1 MSQCIHLSRRGRSY
15 ARCAALA
22 VLVASLGLAGSAR
35 AVTITMQPLTSFGG
49 LGTGWMPP
57 SAFPAGPG
65 GVTTTGTG
73 DRIRSVAFN
82 PISGNLLYAS
92 GTSLY
97 PVNAVTGVVGTEL
110 SNSGIS
116 GGSSSGS
123 ITRTLSTVGVTND
136 GVIYGSNLS
145 TNSTTTSFKVYRWA
159 NQSST
164 PSTHYSGNAGLAGVR
179 VGDDLAVL
187 GTDGSGFLAAG
198 FGSSP
203 SVTGNNSFTTV
214 STGTS
219 GGSAAAVSY
228 TGGAAGDFRLGITVA
243 DSNTV
248 IGTQGTNMRI
258 VSFLGTSGT
267 LDFSRS
273 LLTTER
279 GLLYFNAY
287 GTPLMATQEWG
298 TGVTTNTVRL
308 YNATNLLT
316 TGSMTFLQSINLTT
330 STNANANAIGG
341 IAFGEVSGTPT
352 IYALSTN
359 NGIQALQIVP
369 EPTTTLAVGVC
380 TVGLAGMMLRRRKDR
395 DA

>member
-1 MSQCIHLSRRGRSY
+1 
-15 ARCAALA
+15 
-22 VLVASLGLAGSAR
+22 
-35 AVTITMQPLTSFGG
+35 MQPLTSFGG

-97 PVNAVTGVVGTEL
+97 PVNAVTGVIGTEL

-116 GGSSSGS
+116 GGSASGG